1 MAWVL
6 GIITFICAFIAISST
21 GLFILLCISSIINPQ
36 ISVDEKGEVR
46 EKNNNARIMYLLISA
61 IAWAIVIAL

>member
-1 MAWVL
+1 MTWVL

-36 ISVDEKGEVR
+36 ITVDEKGEVR

-61 IAWAIVIAL
+61 FAWAIVIAL

>member
-21 GLFILLCISSIINPQ
+21 GLFVLLCLSSIINPQ
-36 ISVDEKGEVR
+36 ITVDEKGEVR

>member
-36 ISVDEKGEVR
+36 ITVDEKGEVR

-61 IAWAIVIAL
+61 ITWAIVIAL

>member
-1 MAWVL
+1 MTWVL

-21 GLFILLCISSIINPQ
+21 GLFILLCMSSIINPQ
-36 ISVDEKGEVR
+36 ITVDEKGEVR

>member
-1 MAWVL
+1 MTWVL

-36 ISVDEKGEVR
+36 ITVDEKGEVR

>member
-36 ISVDEKGEVR
+36 ITVDEKGEVR

>member
-1 MAWVL
+1 MSWVL

-21 GLFILLCISSIINPQ
+21 GLFVLLCLSSIINPQ
-36 ISVDEKGEVR
+36 ITVDEKGEVR